1 MASEGTTSLAPP
13 PQGCHRDVKFTLRW
27 PSGTVI
33 GEFTESKVEKFRY
46 KMCREILPKF
56 KCEIDLAYFLLW
68 GTTVLQEAE
77 WSDDFDMPDGAEV
90 TLVVLDA
97 WFDHPN
103 HPLYE
108 ESKAV
113 HEARA
118 KRRKRNEE

>member
-1 MASEGTTSLAPP
+1 M
-13 PQGCHRDVKFTLRW
+13 KFTLRW

-77 WSDDFDMPDGAEV
+77 WFDDFDMPDGAEV
-90 TLVVLDA
+90 TLVIA
-97 WFDHPN
+97 EIYSW
-103 HPLYE
+103 HPLHE
-108 ESKAV
+108 EAEAV
-113 HEARA
+113 DEARA